1 HWVSAAASAFV
12 HDGGHGGRY
21 RRAPGR
27 SGALCTPELDHNG
40 RKQRRAMDDATLWDM
55 ARRIPMALAQSA
67 RLSWSVDRTTSG
79 RVRLCQA
86 TS

>member
-1 HWVSAAASAFV
+1 
-12 HDGGHGGRY
+12 
-21 RRAPGR
+21 
-27 SGALCTPELDHNG
+27 
-40 RKQRRAMDDATLWDM
+40 MDDATLWDL

-86 TS
+86 MS